1 MGELIQP
8 LIEGEL
14 IKPLIEHLEAVK
26 LLLLSMISVSVF
38 GVISWK
44 LLPRELR
51 NIIKLWLKL
60 PYN

>member
-1 MGELIQP
+1 M
-8 LIEGEL
+8 GEL

-26 LLLLSMISVSVF
+26 LLLLSMMSVSAF

>member
-1 MGELIQP
+1 MIELIQP
-8 LIEGEL
+8 V
-14 IKPLIEHLEAVK
+14 LEQLEEVK
-26 LLLLSMISVSVF
+26 FLLLGMMGFSAF

-51 NIIKLWLKL
+51 NLIKLWLKL